1 MEENRKKSKNP
12 RGNLALVC
20 FFLNSFFIFTL
31 SVAMFVFCP
40 LHQLRKL
47 ALKIAKYINLVSE
60 VDEAK
65 NREHSASYL
74 FENRACTRLPEQ
86 VEEMLLLLSSFL
98 QWMRTETDQCK
109 IEGDILLIF
118 HFGVLTK

>member
-1 MEENRKKSKNP
+1 MEGNRKKSKNP

-20 FFLNSFFIFTL
+20 FFFNSFFIFTL

-40 LHQLRKL
+40 LRQLRKL

-65 NREHSASYL
+65 NREQ
-74 FENRACTRLPEQ
+74 FRFIP
-86 VEEMLLLLSSFL
+86 V
-98 QWMRTETDQCK
+98 
-109 IEGDILLIF
+109 
-118 HFGVLTK
+118 

>member
-12 RGNLALVC
+12 RVNLALLC
-20 FFLNSFFIFTL
+20 FFFNSFFIFTL

-47 ALKIAKYINLVSE
+47 ALKISKYINLVSE

>member
-12 RGNLALVC
+12 RGNLALVF

-65 NREHSASYL
+65 NREQ
-74 FENRACTRLPEQ
+74 FRFIP
-86 VEEMLLLLSSFL
+86 V
-98 QWMRTETDQCK
+98 
-109 IEGDILLIF
+109 
-118 HFGVLTK
+118 